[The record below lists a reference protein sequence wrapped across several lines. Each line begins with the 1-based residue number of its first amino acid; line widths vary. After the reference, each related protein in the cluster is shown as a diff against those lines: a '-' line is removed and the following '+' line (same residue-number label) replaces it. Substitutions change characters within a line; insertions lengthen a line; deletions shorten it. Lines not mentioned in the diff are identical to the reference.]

1 MGLSNRLAVPK
12 EVGNPSERK
21 PKPITVRAPASQ
33 AGLRAQKTNHTF
45 ARYSCITA
53 KKINFFSFM

>member
-12 EVGNPSERK
+12 EVANPSERK

-53 KKINFFSFM
+53 KKN